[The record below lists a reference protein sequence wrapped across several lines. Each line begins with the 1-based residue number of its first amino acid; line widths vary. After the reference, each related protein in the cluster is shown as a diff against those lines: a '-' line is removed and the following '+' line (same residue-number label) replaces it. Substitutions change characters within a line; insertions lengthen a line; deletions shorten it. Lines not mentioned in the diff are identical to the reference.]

1 MSQESYVFLFPLF
14 GISLVLLIFGIYHP
28 FLIILF
34 LSLLFFL
41 FSLFIIYFFRDPER
55 IAPSGDDLILSA
67 ADGKVITIKPVD
79 DFVYIG
85 KEGTMISIFMSVL
98 DVHVNRIPISG
109 SVGYIKYHKGKF
121 LPAFQDKASLE
132 NEQREI
138 GLETDF
144 GRIILKQIAGIIA
157 RRIVCKVKAGDLV
170 KTGQRF
176 GMIKFGSRID
186 IFLPKNA
193 EIKVKLNQK
202 VKAGETILG
211 VFKK

>member
-132 NEQREI
+132 NEQMEI